1 MARRKPTRKR
11 TRRFTGLNVTNTA
24 LAAYQANAVLNA
36 ATGSNIVSF
45 FMPGAQSDN
54 ALNLSEIIQGLTG
67 TGIFTPGTGAG
78 KGWVVPGGGK
88 PAVPDLGVGGA
99 MLTHLR
105 SNAIPAAIKIVG
117 SNAAVKVAR
126 KMGVFRNMNKLVRT
140 AGLQSVVRF

>member
-1 MARRKPTRKR
+1 MARRKTV
-11 TRRFTGLNVTNTA
+11 TRRRPKFTGINVTNFG
-24 LAAYQANAVLNA
+24 LAAYQTNAVLNA

-45 FMPGAQSDN
+45 FMPGAKSDN
-54 ALNLSEIIQGLTG
+54 SLNLSEIIQGLTG
-67 TGIFTPGTGAG
+67 TGIFTPGTSAG

-88 PAVPDLGVGGA
+88 PTVPDLGVAGA
-99 MLTHLR
+99 MMTHLR

-140 AGLQSVVRF
+140 VGLQSVVKF